1 MDTQHIEIDRAK
13 ALELYRQYRTHQ
25 HYSTPMDQEIQRAYQ
40 LLSKGRLVIK
50 AIESVKA
57 AGVKTEGIDAG
68 FPKLALV
75 RADAPSCKV
84 SLLRDGSGYM
94 YAGDVTPR
102 SHGWR
107 SNATGMIESRN
118 CFSFPRQTFAV
129 SKDHRWRGEA
139 VVPLVPLHLRPKRGF
154 ASYHVLFEA
163 EWSKIAPV
171 DPFLL
176 RRIGKAD
183 LWLVVAMWELS
194 EVERAVLSTRV
205 SA

>member
-57 AGVKTEGIDAG
+57 AGLKTEGIDAG

-84 SLLRDGSGYM
+84 SHSHDGSGYM
-94 YAGDVTPR
+94 YAGDVEPR
-102 SHGWR
+102 SRSWR
-107 SNATGMIESRN
+107 AGGGLMNSRN
-118 CFSFPRQTFAV
+118 CFTFPKGTF
-129 SKDHRWRGEA
+129 KTEREYRWRGEA